1 MRRTGLGAQAEQGT
15 EQTGFSGQEL
25 GTELPGASALLGLG
39 SRGKALLWA
48 HLQSRVPSLTMSGA
62 LWPWAVKGRW
72 CRVGSGASHTWAQ
85 GRAWLLTA
93 LLGQMT
99 HLFSFSVFNYKGE

>member
-1 MRRTGLGAQAEQGT
+1 M
-15 EQTGFSGQEL
+15 
-25 GTELPGASALLGLG
+25 
-39 SRGKALLWA
+39 
-48 HLQSRVPSLTMSGA
+48 MSGA
-62 LWPWAVKGRW
+62 LWPWAVKGSW